1 MGWAMNFYAI
11 ERRES
16 DSLSHQAEYVKKG
29 RIKRQSHKIKESSG
43 RVLIRIPGSIYFL
56 AFKNYVLVQKKLI
69 LVIEDHA
76 SLRMVEGMFLGKY
89 FDVVTKEDGLGGII
103 WMSKGNIPDLIVLDL
118 MMPRLNGIE
127 FLINLKSSGIFRN
140 IPVIVVSG
148 DEDKGIINQCYNL
161 GIANYLVKPFSPK
174 NLCEKI
180 QKVLLE
186 HNQLDIDATFL
197 VDLE

>member
-1 MGWAMNFYAI
+1 M
-11 ERRES
+11 
-16 DSLSHQAEYVKKG
+16 K
-29 RIKRQSHKIKESSG
+29 
-43 RVLIRIPGSIYFL
+43 
-56 AFKNYVLVQKKLI
+56 KKLI

-103 WMSKGNIPDLIVLDL
+103 WMSKGNIPDLVVLDL

-127 FLINLKSSGIFRN
+127 FLINLKSSGVFRN

-148 DEDKGIINQCYNL
+148 DEDKGIINQCYDL
-161 GIANYLVKPFSPK
+161 GISNYIVKPFSPE

-180 QKVLLE
+180 HEILLA
-186 HNQLDIDATFL
+186 HNQPEIDTTLL